1 MFNTFLKNILKYYC
15 WGYRRTTSFGIFQ
28 RVEKELLQISL
39 LLLTLWHNYRW
50 YSIGDIIFTN
60 IYIVRKIK
68 VPDIIA
74 YGIPSV
80 IWQTSREKYRR
91 NEVDKFFLR
100 VLSVCKSI
108 SKFIT
113 DRPKI
118 NDKSFSDGLF
128 LSVSLSIKYLPMD
141 YEYKYWRKFPSIK
154 LLNLIVKY
162 PKIFE
167 QFEIRIIKVSL

>member
-15 WGYRRTTSFGIFQ
+15 SGYRRTTSFGIFQ

-68 VPDIIA
+68 VPDRIA

-91 NEVDKFFLR
+91 NEVDKFFCVFYPFVNPSVNLLLIDPKLMTR
-100 VLSVCKSI
+100 V
-108 SKFIT
+108 
-113 DRPKI
+113 
-118 NDKSFSDGLF
+118 F
-128 LSVSLSIKYLPMD
+128 LMD
-141 YEYKYWRKFPSIK
+141 CFCLWACR
-154 LLNLIVKY
+154 
-162 PKIFE
+162 
-167 QFEIRIIKVSL
+167 